1 MYMTDYTII
10 HIIKYIFFSIVRCVF
25 INTLIYKYI
34 ISNEYFF
41 EYSLMCFNFLI
52 DSFIYLLDV

>member
-34 ISNEYFF
+34 ISNEYFL
-41 EYSLMCFNFLI
+41 SIL
-52 DSFIYLLDV
+52 